1 MSSDDELLNER
12 LASQEPSDR
21 LSAVTRK
28 GVDSNDCQ
36 AVATPSPTHTT
47 FDYTE
52 WGIAPNGI
60 FRPSGARCNILP
72 AGVYR
77 AGLDVGGV
85 YFENRNVITDELI
98 ELDDTAS
105 LRVLAGIRTFWKS
118 KEEYTKRSIIYKR
131 GILLWGPAG
140 SGKTA
145 TLMMMT
151 RELVALGGLVILCE
165 NPELTNKALQA
176 LRRIEPDR
184 PIIILMEDIEELISS
199 HGEHDI
205 LALLDGENQ
214 INNVVNIATTN
225 YPEVLGARIVN
236 RPSRFDERIFV
247 GMPSDAARRR
257 YLSHATRNEVFSEQD
272 LEGWVTDTDGFSV
285 AHLREL
291 VVAVFCLKQGYGDVV
306 ERLRAMKIQPKSTA
320 EFGGAG
326 NTGFNAPKKKG
337 HYAGGNPSNTHG
349 FSGNQ

>member
-257 YLSHATRNEVFSEQD
+257 YLSHATRNEVFSE
-272 LEGWVTDTDGFSV
+272 
-285 AHLREL
+285 R
-291 VVAVFCLKQGYGDVV
+291 
-306 ERLRAMKIQPKSTA
+306 I
-320 EFGGAG
+320 
-326 NTGFNAPKKKG
+326 
-337 HYAGGNPSNTHG
+337 
-349 FSGNQ
+349 